1 MTKHNEWLYEW
12 FVKRSPNTNLD
23 RNGNFFLQGA
33 IDSLGIIE
41 LIEDIEVNFKIR
53 FNSNDLQ
60 DRRFSSVNGLTE
72 IISEKINEISL
83 Q

>member
-12 FVKRSPNTNLD
+12 FVKRNPDVNLEPNENY
-23 RNGNFFLQGA
+23 FQQGV

-41 LIEDIEVNFKIR
+41 LIEDIEVNYNIQ
-53 FNSNDLQ
+53 FNSNDFQ

-72 IISEKINEISL
+72 IIFEKTNNEVSL
-83 Q
+83 